1 MKYYPFT
8 CIPGFIVTIMVVL
21 IIAFHSCNPEEWKT
35 PDCSECFVDE
45 PTEAEINIK
54 VSISNANP
62 FVPVNIYLGRI
73 EEEILVRSDTI
84 RTRNWTTVLPVGQY
98 YTVTATYRYRANW
111 EWITAIDGNHVRTS
125 RERTACD
132 RPCWFVRGN
141 NFNVELRY

>member
-1 MKYYPFT
+1 MMKYPFISRT
-8 CIPGFIVTIMVVL
+8 GLLVATSVILMVSFL
-21 IIAFHSCNPEEWKT
+21 SCNPEEWRT
-35 PDCSECFVDE
+35 PDCDECFVDE
-45 PTEAEINIK
+45 PAEATINIK

-62 FVPVNIYLGRI
+62 FVPINIYLGRI
-73 EEEILVRSDTI
+73 EEEVLVRSDTI
-84 RTRNWTTVLPVGQY
+84 RTRNWSTVLPVGQY

-111 EWITAIDGNHVRTS
+111 EWITAIDGNHVRTT